1 MRKYT
6 LCFVEQ
12 DILIVVARGEV
23 ADDKPLDRCVV
34 RQSCGLTGC
43 GVKGF
48 ASALFCV
55 VGKGGFVKKEVD
67 SAQVLG

>member
-23 ADDKPLDRCVV
+23 PDDETLDRCIVC
-34 RQSCGLTGC
+34 QGGGLPCG

-48 ASALFCV
+48 TSALFRIV
-55 VGKGGFVKKEVD
+55 SKGGFVKKEVD